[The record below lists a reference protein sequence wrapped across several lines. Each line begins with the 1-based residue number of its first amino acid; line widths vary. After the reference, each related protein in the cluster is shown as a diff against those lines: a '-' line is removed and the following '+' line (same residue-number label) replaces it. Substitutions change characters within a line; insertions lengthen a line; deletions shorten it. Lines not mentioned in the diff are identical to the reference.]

1 MYIYDDMCVMGKNVI
16 KMYKSMKVIIL
27 FLLNLVYIEEF
38 DENVKVFLFMK
49 IYL

>member
-1 MYIYDDMCVMGKNVI
+1 MYIYVDMCVMGKNVI

>member
-1 MYIYDDMCVMGKNVI
+1 MFIYDIMCVMGKNVI